1 MASVPSNAAA
11 EPFARAADGTVA
23 VGLPAPA
30 RDVLASMLASLTA
43 VITDPDADTDPAVR
57 ALFPNP
63 HPDDRDRQA
72 DWVAYAKPGLLR
84 DRLEAIGTVEAT
96 LSRDTITD
104 GEAYTWMTVLNS
116 LRLVLAARL
125 GIADRP
131 EPADDADSGTI
142 GLYQTYW
149 ALGDLVARLV
159 ERAAETVPDAT
170 AA

>member
-1 MASVPSNAAA
+1 MPSNAAA
-11 EPFARAADGTVA
+11 EPFARAADGTIA
-23 VGLPAPA
+23 IGLPAPA
-30 RDVLASMLASLTA
+30 RDVLASMLTSLTA

-104 GEAYTWMTVLNS
+104 DEAYTWMTVLNS

-131 EPADDADSGTI
+131 EQADDADSGTI

-159 ERAAETVPDAT
+159 ERAAETVPGAT